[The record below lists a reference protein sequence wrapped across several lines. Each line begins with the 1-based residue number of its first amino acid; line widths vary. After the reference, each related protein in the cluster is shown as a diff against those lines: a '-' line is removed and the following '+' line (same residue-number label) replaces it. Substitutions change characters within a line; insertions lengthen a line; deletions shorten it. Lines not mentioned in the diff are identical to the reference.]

1 LMPVTVEQIVDEL
14 RRLPPEKLAVVNDF
28 VEYSRGRAGPA
39 TFAAESAW
47 LAEAGM
53 DDYLL
58 RSEDYEDRVARAEI
72 RWE

>member
-1 LMPVTVEQIVDEL
+1 MVITVEQIIEEL

-28 VEYSRGRAGPA
+28 VGYLRDRAGPA
-39 TFAAESAW
+39 TFVSESAW

-53 DDYLL
+53 DDYLSRL
-58 RSEDYEDRVARAEI
+58 EDYEDRVARGEI